1 MEAKVNDIVKFKA
14 KSLGNGTIRWLP
26 DEDEPDYPSDN
37 MYTIELVN
45 GNTIRCTEQYFEV
58 VELEEEEE

>member
-1 MEAKVNDIVKFKA
+1 MKAKVNDTVKFKA
-14 KSLGNGTIRWLP
+14 NSLGNGTVKRLP

-58 VELEEEEE
+58 VEDEEEE

>member
-45 GNTIRCTEQYFEV
+45 GNTIRCTEQYFEIF
-58 VELEEEEE
+58 EEEELDD

>member
-1 MEAKVNDIVKFKA
+1 MKAKVNDTVKFKA
-14 KSLGNGTIRWLP
+14 KSLGNGTVRWLP

-58 VELEEEEE
+58 IEEEEEE

>member
-1 MEAKVNDIVKFKA
+1 MKAKVNDTVKFKA
-14 KSLGNGTIRWLP
+14 NSLGNGTVKWLP

-37 MYTIELVN
+37 MYTIELQN

-58 VELEEEEE
+58 VEPEEEE